1 MKQVLVASLLAA
13 AAGCQNP
20 KYCADHVD
28 FNCDEPVNGQGD
40 PDGGGSNVTNCVTDP
55 TVCSSAMPVCDTD
68 TKSCV
73 QCLVS
78 ADCTGATAP
87 VCDTDAHTC
96 GGCVAHSDCASG
108 TCLPDGSCADDSQ
121 VAWVSPQG
129 TSNTSCD
136 KTSPCATIGAGLTP
150 SAKSIVHVVAGNY
163 SEAIAVNDKVKT
175 IVGERDAAG
184 VILTKWSSPVGSVP
198 LSIGGTTTKL
208 TVKDVAFTGNTMDA
222 VSVFTSDAEELHLIG
237 CSITGATMYGLE
249 VTGGAVTVDRTTIAN
264 NTRGGVNISKSKL
277 TMTNSIVTGNTGA
290 GTGGIY
296 LSQTNA
302 TIDFSTVADNFS
314 GGSATKGVTNTDTDG
329 TYTCV
334 ITNSNLSNNTGPQA
348 LKCTISTSNTYP
360 DGFAGNMNMEPKLTS
375 TYHLDTG
382 SPLIDAASTAATL
395 KIDIDGDKRPMG
407 NARDIGADEAH

>member
-1 MKQVLVASLLAA
+1 MKKVLFASLLAA

-28 FNCDEPVNGQGD
+28 FNCDEPINGQGD

-55 TVCSSAMPVCDTD
+55 TVCDSMTPVCDPD

-73 QCLVS
+73 QCLAS
-78 ADCTGATAP
+78 TDCAGATTP

-96 GGCVAHSDCASG
+96 GGCVVHADCASG

-129 TSNTSCD
+129 TTNASCD
-136 KTSPCATIGAGLTP
+136 KVTPCSTIGAGLTP
-150 SAKSIVHVVAGNY
+150 AAKSIVHVVAGTY

-175 IVGERDAAG
+175 IVGERDPAG
-184 VILTKWSSPVGSVP
+184 VIQTKWSSPAGSVP
-198 LSIGGTTTKL
+198 LSVGGTTTKL

-222 VSVFTSDAEELHLIG
+222 VYMFTNGAEELHLVG
-237 CSITGATMYGLE
+237 CSITGAALVGLD
-249 VTGGAVTVDRTTIAN
+249 VTGGAVTVDRTKIAN
-264 NTRGGVNISKSKL
+264 NTLGGIAASKSNLK
-277 TMTNSIVTGNTGA
+277 MTNSFVTGNSNTA
-290 GTGGIY
+290 STGGVS
-296 LSQTNA
+296 LSLTDA
-302 TIDFSTVADNFS
+302 TIDFSTIADNLGS
-314 GGSATKGVTNTDTDG
+314 GTQSRGVYNPDT
-329 TYTCV
+329 THTCT
-334 ITNSNLSNNTGPQA
+334 ITNSNLSGNTNHQA
-348 LKCTISTSNTYP
+348 DNCSVSTSNTYP
-360 DGFAGNMNMEPKLTS
+360 DPIAGNMNMVPKLS
-375 TYHLDTG
+375 ATYHLDTG